1 MRIKRGLQRGFSLG
15 ELLVVIAIVALAA
28 GVSIPLVAEQFRQAK
43 IRGAADQF
51 TMTLKAARM
60 IAVTKRAT
68 VDVTVV
74 TDSSTSDP
82 PNTYTYPD
90 QGGTLRTVQL
100 PDGVRI
106 VSSTSPI
113 SFRLNGSI
121 PAAAT
126 TVMEADLTSGTTE
139 RWTVTTSILGVPTI
153 SHQRID

>member
-1 MRIKRGLQRGFSLG
+1 MRIKRGPQRGFSLG

-68 VDVTVV
+68 VDVTVA
-74 TDSSTSDP
+74 THPT
-82 PNTYTYPD
+82 NTYTYPD

-113 SFRLNGSI
+113 SFRLNGSV

-126 TVMEADLTSGTTE
+126 TVMEADLTANTTE